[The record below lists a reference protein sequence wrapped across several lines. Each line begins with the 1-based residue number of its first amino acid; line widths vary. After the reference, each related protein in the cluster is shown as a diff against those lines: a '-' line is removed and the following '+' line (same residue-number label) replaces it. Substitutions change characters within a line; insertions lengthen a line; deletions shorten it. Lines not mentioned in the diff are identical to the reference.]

1 MRFLLP
7 NAYFADSSYLIKM
20 MKPLRYTFTLCLCL
34 YLFTAQAKVDT
45 LVIQSPSMQK
55 TLKAGVVTPEG
66 YQKKKSGPYPVLYLL
81 HGYSGNF
88 SNWLKVPPQKDLLQT
103 LADKYQLII
112 VTPDGGFSSWYY
124 DSPVDKSSQYE
135 TFITQELRQEIER
148 RYKAIPERSGR
159 FISGLSMGG
168 HGALYLSARNPE
180 LYLAAGSMSGAL
192 NVSRSESER
201 LLKSIEAVLGPKE
214 ENLERFRQNSVVH
227 MVPQL
232 KQSGVHL
239 IIDCGVADMLVE
251 DNRELHRRLV
261 YEKVPH
267 EYIERPG
274 AHTWAYWGNALE
286 YHLLFFQKVKA
297 TAEQQALN

>member
-1 MRFLLP
+1 
-7 NAYFADSSYLIKM
+7 M
-20 MKPLRYTFTLCLCL
+20 MKSLRYTFTLCLCL

-55 TLKAGVVTPEG
+55 TLKAGVVTPDG
-66 YQKKKSGPYPVLYLL
+66 YQKKKNGPYPVLYLL

-103 LADKYQLII
+103 MADKYQLII

-148 RYKAIPERSGR
+148 RYKAIPERSAR

-168 HGALYLSARNPE
+168 HGALYLSARHPE

-239 IIDCGVADMLVE
+239 IIDCGVSDMLVE

>member
-1 MRFLLP
+1 
-7 NAYFADSSYLIKM
+7 M

-55 TLKAGVVTPEG
+55 TLKAGVVTPDS
-66 YQKKKSGPYPVLYLL
+66 YKKKKSGPYPVLYLL

-103 LADKYQLII
+103 MADKYQLII

-214 ENLERFRQNSVVH
+214 ENLERFHQNSVVH

-297 TAEQQALN
+297 TAEQQQTLN

>member
-1 MRFLLP
+1 
-7 NAYFADSSYLIKM
+7 M

-55 TLKAGVVTPEG
+55 TLKAGVVTPDS
-66 YQKKKSGPYPVLYLL
+66 YKKKKSGPYPVLYLL

-103 LADKYQLII
+103 MADKYQLII

-297 TAEQQALN
+297 TAEQQQTLN

>member
-1 MRFLLP
+1 MSFSLP
-7 NAYFADSSYLIKM
+7 NAYFADSSDPINM
-20 MKPLRYTFTLCLCL
+20 MKPLRYTFALLLTVTFL
-34 YLFTAQAKVDT
+34 TAQAKVDT

-55 TLKAGVVTPEG
+55 TLKAGVVTPDG
-66 YQKKKSGPYPVLYLL
+66 YQKKKNGPYPVLYLL

-103 LADKYQLII
+103 MADKYQLII
-112 VTPDGGFSSWYY
+112 VTPDGGYGSWYY
-124 DSPVDKSSQYE
+124 DSPVDQNSQYE

-148 RYKAIPERSGR
+148 RYRAIPERSGR

-168 HGALYLSARNPE
+168 HGALYLSARHPE
-180 LYLAAGSMSGAL
+180 LYLAAGSMSGSL
-192 NVSRSESER
+192 NVSGIER
-201 LLKSIEAVLGPKE
+201 QNLLPSIEAVLGPKA
-214 ENLERFRQNSVVH
+214 ENEQVYRANSIVH

-232 KQSGVHL
+232 KQNGVHL
-239 IIDCGVADMLVE
+239 IIDCGVDDFLIE

-274 AHTWAYWGNALE
+274 AHSWAYWGNALE
-286 YHLLFFQKVKA
+286 YHLLFFQKA
-297 TAEQQALN
+297 RAAAEQQALN

>member
-1 MRFLLP
+1 MQK
-7 NAYFADSSYLIKM
+7 I
-20 MKPLRYTFTLCLCL
+20 RYTFLLLLIFTI
-34 YLFTAQAKVDT
+34 FTAQAKVDT

-55 TLKAGVVTPEG
+55 TLKAGVVTPES

-103 LADKYQLII
+103 MADKYQLII
-112 VTPDGGFSSWYY
+112 VTPDGGYASWYY
-124 DSPVDKSSQYE
+124 DSPVDKASQYE

-148 RYKAIPERSGR
+148 RYKAIPERKSR

-168 HGALYLSARNPE
+168 HGALYLSARNPG
-180 LYLAAGSMSGAL
+180 LYLAAGSMSGSL
-192 NVSRSESER
+192 NVSGIDRQN
-201 LLKSIEAVLGPKE
+201 LLPSIEAVLGPKVGNE
-214 ENLERFRQNSVVH
+214 QVYKANSIVH

-232 KQSGVHL
+232 KQSGVQF
-239 IIDCGVADMLVE
+239 IIDCGVDDFLIE

-267 EYIERPG
+267 DYIERPG
-274 AHTWAYWGNALE
+274 AHSWTYWGNALE

-297 TAEQQALN
+297 MAEQQAPN

>member
-1 MRFLLP
+1 
-7 NAYFADSSYLIKM
+7 M

>member
-1 MRFLLP
+1 MQKRIYTFLLL
-7 NAYFADSSYLIKM
+7 F
-20 MKPLRYTFTLCLCL
+20 LCIL
-34 YLFTAQAKVDT
+34 TAEAAKVDT

-66 YQKKKSGPYPVLYLL
+66 HGKKKNGPYPVLYLL

-88 SNWLKVPPQKDLLQT
+88 SNWLKTPPQKDLLQQM
-103 LADKYQLII
+103 ADKYQLII
-112 VTPDGGFSSWYY
+112 VTPEGGFSGWYY

-135 TFITQELRQEIER
+135 TYITQELRQEVER
-148 RYKAIPERSGR
+148 KYSTISDRSGR

-168 HGALYLSARNPE
+168 HGAIYLSARHPQ

-192 NVSRSESER
+192 NVSRIDSDK
-201 LLKSIEAVLGPKE
+201 LLESIEALLGPKQ
-214 ENLERFRQNSVVH
+214 ENQELFRQRSVVH

-232 KQSGVHL
+232 KASGVKL
-239 IIDCGVADMLVE
+239 MIDCGVDDFLIE

-286 YHLLFFQKVKA
+286 YHLLFFHKVR
-297 TAEQQALN
+297 AEALAQ